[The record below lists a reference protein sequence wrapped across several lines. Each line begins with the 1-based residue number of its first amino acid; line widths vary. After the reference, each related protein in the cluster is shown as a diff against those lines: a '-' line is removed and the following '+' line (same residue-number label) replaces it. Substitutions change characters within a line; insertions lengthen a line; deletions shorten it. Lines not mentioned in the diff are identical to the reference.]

1 MIDMLETTTV
11 LAQIDS
17 VLADVDALKAR
28 AEFDDL
34 SGGVGD
40 DEVLTVETR
49 CIAALERLAPE
60 GSRYRTGV
68 KDAISTWGTH
78 HGKITLEVA
87 GMLRALR
94 GDYEAGYLSSLVE
107 LVHSDTFGDFLEMAD
122 HLREGG
128 YKDAAAVIAGSTLEA
143 HLRQLAAKHGIAAT
157 DAKGGPLKA
166 DRLNADLVKA
176 GAYEKGDQKAV
187 TSWLDTRNNAAH
199 GDYEKYAAEQV
210 GLMTE
215 GIRNFMQRIP
225 A

>member
-1 MIDMLETTTV
+1 MLETSTV

-17 VLADVDALKAR
+17 VLADVEALRAR

-34 SGGVGD
+34 SGGVED
-40 DEVLTVETR
+40 DEVLAVETR

-60 GSRYRTGV
+60 GTRYRTGI
-68 KDAISTWGTH
+68 KDAISTWSTH

-94 GDYEAGYLSSLVE
+94 DDYEAGYLRSLVE
-107 LVHSDTFGDFLEMAD
+107 LVHADTFGDFLEMAD
-122 HLREGG
+122 HLRGGG
-128 YKDAAAVIAGSTLEA
+128 YKDAAAVIAGSALEA
-143 HLRQLAAKHGIAAT
+143 HLRQLAAKHGVATT
-157 DAKGGPLKA
+157 DADGRPLKA
-166 DRLNADLVKA
+166 DRLNADLVKV